1 MREECTHF
9 QSRTYA
15 SGEAARF
22 CVLDL
27 APEAPW
33 RCPENCP
40 SYHRRMADVG
50 WVHGSLVEPA
60 IEDEPGGGGEDVA
73 ELLGSAEDIVNEV
86 APGHPRLGAGR
97 GRPPGALRQPM
108 VAPQALIVGWRR
120 RVRSAQR
127 PVNFGGR
134 FSMNAVMASMRSSE
148 ASIPAFQVAT

>member
-1 MREECTHF
+1 MREECIHF

-60 IEDEPGGGGEDVA
+60 LEDEPGAGGTTWPSC
-73 ELLGSAEDIVNEV
+73 SAR
-86 APGHPRLGAGR
+86 PRT
-97 GRPPGALRQPM
+97 
-108 VAPQALIVGWRR
+108 
-120 RVRSAQR
+120 S
-127 PVNFGGR
+127 
-134 FSMNAVMASMRSSE
+134 
-148 ASIPAFQVAT
+148 

>member
-1 MREECTHF
+1 MPMREECTHF
-9 QSRTYA
+9 QSPTYA

-60 IEDEPGGGGEDVA
+60 IEDEPGAGGENVA
-73 ELLGSAEDIVNEV
+73 ELLDSAEDIVNGV
-86 APGHPRLGAGR
+86 APDVLESVRADDAA
-97 GRPPGALRQPM
+97 PGTLREPL
-108 VAPQALIVGWRR
+108 VAPQALRI
-120 RVRSAQR
+120 S
-127 PVNFGGR
+127 GR
-134 FSMNAVMASMRSSE
+134 
-148 ASIPAFQVAT
+148 